1 MTCNLIDGGIF
12 MEINKENLSK
22 LLALDDDTL
31 REKLLEIAALIG
43 IKAEDAKNM
52 TGDMSKARA
61 LLTMVSDDDL
71 RRFLG
76 GLKK

>member
-1 MTCNLIDGGIF
+1 

-71 RRFLG
+71 RRCLG

>member
-1 MTCNLIDGGIF
+1 

-71 RRFLG
+71 RLFLG

>member
-1 MTCNLIDGGIF
+1 
-12 MEINKENLSK
+12 MEINKDNLSK
-22 LLALDDDTL
+22 LLALDDATL
-31 REKLLEIAALIG
+31 REKLLDIAALIG
-43 IKAEDAKNM
+43 INAEAAKNM

>member
-1 MTCNLIDGGIF
+1 MV
-12 MEINKENLSK
+12 INKENLSK

>member
-1 MTCNLIDGGIF
+1 

-43 IKAEDAKNM
+43 IRAEDAKNM

>member
-1 MTCNLIDGGIF
+1 

-52 TGDMSKARA
+52 TGRYVKGESTFDN
-61 LLTMVSDDDL
+61 
-71 RRFLG
+71 
-76 GLKK
+76 GL